1 MTVCAHQDLQRSP
14 VGECLYQVSS
24 NPHIR
29 VSTFTPAK
37 GKLTDAFLVA
47 WIFDL
52 TDPRGQEG
60 AARDAGRT
68 RRPARR
74 EAGQAP
80 V

>member
-1 MTVCAHQDLQRSP
+1 MIVWAHQDLQRSP

-24 NPHIR
+24 SPPAR
-29 VSTFTPAK
+29 VGTFTPAK
-37 GKLTDAFLVA
+37 GKLTDAFFVA
-47 WIFDL
+47 WNFDL

-60 AARDAGRT
+60 AARDAGRA
-68 RRPARR
+68 RRFARR